1 MVSLVDQ
8 DRANTLIAACVQLI
22 DKGDLQGAAK
32 ALKEA
37 SALAPENEG
46 VKNTWYLLQQAE
58 QKSPLLIQLKKYLE
72 QKSQQDGEDALR
84 YVRHHQVQA
93 NEAENAMNLLLE
105 SPGLETLDD
114 KLTGALLQRPAA
126 QSLLASR
133 VSVAPTVI
141 FEQLWQ
147 RGEESFS
154 GLLAV
159 VLDGS
164 AWRRQD
170 DRSSAQRDVFQLAIG
185 KMMDAGLEHPERAM
199 QAIARLLAVTAKT
212 LQDLINQDVFD
223 VVLSALDV
231 REPPALRSQ
240 ALLAISKLLE
250 ITQERGER
258 MLTDFVTT
266 KVHERKCQ
274 DLIIAFSAAGAV
286 FPIIPSVAATLF
298 LTEGFIQTLV
308 PMLHSNTVAIGQ
320 RKSHKLELAA
330 LELLNAAC
338 IDKSCREAIRK
349 YCIGWLREV
358 SRDRS
363 SGSVSSIGTLILAKI
378 SQSTAESSNT
388 DDDLVANMTRLIL
401 VSEDVD
407 DKQRAVEGLAY
418 SSLNP
423 KVKEE
428 VVSNVSVLKKLVN
441 LLKDQPVRGP
451 LVYGCLTIFSNLTVY
466 RPTLSDEEKK
476 MSHLKAYADASKPRT
491 EDPLD
496 DDSHVT
502 ARCKTV
508 LDLGVLPIFVK
519 HSKGVSAAIHLLIVR
534 IFFSI
539 SKEQKHRG
547 PMAQQGT
554 IGLLLQ
560 LANGSIA
567 IPNQAADRV
576 EVSRVA
582 SHALARILISTNPA
596 HVFSSSVPASSA
608 TRPLLSL
615 LTPDLS
621 SQQRDLLP
629 TFEALLAL
637 TNLASIEDNTLRDA
651 IVRLSWD
658 HVEDFL
664 LSSNVMIQ
672 RASVEL
678 VCNLMA
684 SPSCVAK
691 FGDGTPQAAKRMQ
704 ILLALADVED
714 IATRRAAGGALAMLT
729 EWDAAVRAVLDKD
742 RGVKV
747 LLEMCE
753 DDGMELRHRGLACL
767 LNVAAAPGDVGKRA
781 IEKIKDE
788 GGIERLKMVLRR
800 TSDPQMLGLG
810 VEVLKLLA

>member
-1 MVSLVDQ
+1 
-8 DRANTLIAACVQLI
+8 
-22 DKGDLQGAAK
+22 
-32 ALKEA
+32 
-37 SALAPENEG
+37 
-46 VKNTWYLLQQAE
+46 
-58 QKSPLLIQLKKYLE
+58 
-72 QKSQQDGEDALR
+72 
-84 YVRHHQVQA
+84 
-93 NEAENAMNLLLE
+93 
-105 SPGLETLDD
+105 
-114 KLTGALLQRPAA
+114 
-126 QSLLASR
+126 
-133 VSVAPTVI
+133 
-141 FEQLWQ
+141 
-147 RGEESFS
+147 
-154 GLLAV
+154 
-159 VLDGS
+159 
-164 AWRRQD
+164 
-170 DRSSAQRDVFQLAIG
+170 
-185 KMMDAGLEHPERAM
+185 MMDAGLEHPERAM
-199 QAIARLLAVTAKT
+199 QAIARLLTVTAKT

-240 ALLAISKLLE
+240 AMLAISSLLE
-250 ITQERGER
+250 ITRERGER

-274 DLIIAFSAAGAV
+274 DYIIAFSAAAAV

-320 RKSHKLELAA
+320 R
-330 LELLNAAC
+330 
-338 IDKSCREAIRK
+338 
-349 YCIGWLREV
+349 
-358 SRDRS
+358 
-363 SGSVSSIGTLILAKI
+363 
-378 SQSTAESSNT
+378 QSTAESSNP

-401 VSEDVD
+401 VSENVD
-407 DKQRAVEGLAY
+407 DKQRAIEGLAY

-428 VVSNVSVLKKLVN
+428 LVNDASVLKNLAD
-441 LLKDQPVRGP
+441 LLKNQPVRGP
-451 LVYGCLTIFSNLTVY
+451 LVYGCLTILSNLTVY

-476 MSHLKAYADASKPRT
+476 ISHLKAYADASKPAA

-496 DDSHVT
+496 DDAHVT

-508 LDLGVLPIFVK
+508 LGLGVLPIFAK
-519 HSKGVSAAIHLLIVR
+519 HSKGASAAIHLLIVR

-547 PMAQQGT
+547 PMAQQGA

-576 EVSRVA
+576 EVSKVA

-596 HVFSSSVPASSA
+596 HIFSSSVPASSA

-621 SQQRDLLP
+621 SQQRDLLQ

-637 TNLASIEDNTLRDA
+637 TNLASIEDNTLRDS

-658 HVEDFL
+658 HVEDLL

-691 FGDGTPQAAKRMQ
+691 FADGTPQAAKRMQ

-714 IATRRAAGGALAMLT
+714 VATRRAAGGALAMLT

-742 RGVKV
+742 RGVRV

-767 LNVAAAPGDVGKRA
+767 LNVASAPGDVGKRA